1 MNKQITVE
9 AKPYEFKFNLD
20 EVALFIIDM
29 QTEFLYEGGFG
40 SLLGND
46 MSVIRESIEPT
57 KKILEF
63 WREKGLFVLHARE
76 GLRPD
81 LTDLTE
87 TKYRRSERSGAALG
101 SQGPM
106 GRLLVRGEKGHDII
120 PELYPIFGEPIIDKP
135 GNGAFYATDLEL
147 ILRNKNIKS
156 LIITGITTHV
166 CVESTIREAKD
177 RGYEVLLLED
187 CTSAFD
193 RQDKENTLWNIQQQG
208 AIFGWVSDSI
218 KLMKAFDSNL

>member
-81 LTDLTE
+81 LTDYGN
-87 TKYRRSERSGAALG
+87 KIQKKRAFG
-101 SQGPM
+101 SSSW
-106 GRLLVRGEKGHDII
+106 
-120 PELYPIFGEPIIDKP
+120 KP
-135 GNGAFYATDLEL
+135 GPYGK
-147 ILRNKNIKS
+147 I
-156 LIITGITTHV
+156 V
-166 CVESTIREAKD
+166 
-177 RGYEVLLLED
+177 
-187 CTSAFD
+187 SAWGK
-193 RQDKENTLWNIQQQG
+193 R
-208 AIFGWVSDSI
+208 A
-218 KLMKAFDSNL
+218 